1 MPLSQTSAVGP
12 PQTGQTGFG
21 KSVLGKDDFLKLL
34 VQQLRY
40 QDPMNPMKGAEFASQ
55 LAEFSSVEQLHN
67 ISNALVESIN
77 ANFFLTQAINNGLA
91 AGFVGKDVRASGS
104 TFNLAGDGNQQPRV
118 KLGYSLASAANTV
131 DIKIKN
137 ERGEVV
143 RTIRGAGST
152 KGDNSFE
159 WDGRGDNGVALPE
172 GKYSFSVE
180 AMDADN
186 KSIGSSPF
194 IFGKISAVRF
204 TAEGTK
210 FIINGQEILLG
221 DILEILQG

>member
-1 MPLSQTSAVGP
+1 MPLPQTTAVGP
-12 PQTGQTGFG
+12 PQTGQAGFG

-77 ANFFLTQAINNGLA
+77 GNFILTQAINNGLA
-91 AGFVGKDVRASGS
+91 AGFVGKDVRAAGS
-104 TFNLAGDGNQQPRV
+104 TFSLSSDGNQQPRV
-118 KLGYSLASAANTV
+118 KLGYSLASAANSV
-131 DIKIKN
+131 EIKIKN

-143 RTIRGAGST
+143 RTIRGAGSA
-152 KGDNSFE
+152 KGDNTFE
-159 WDGRGDNGVALPE
+159 WDGRNDNGVALPE

-180 AMDADN
+180 AKDADN
-186 KSIGSSPF
+186 KSIGSSPY
-194 IFGKISAVRF
+194 IFGKVSAVRF
-204 TAEGTK
+204 TTEGTK